1 MSDLNSMTVVELK
14 QQLKEHGLPVSGVK
28 SDLISRLELEED
40 RIRILESIP
49 PEDLEKMDVSKE
61 VVGEFLYTSRHNPL
75 SVTDVLVFSFMWLLA
90 YGLLNAGLKWLDKEG
105 TDIGGIFFAIWLGAA
120 LVYSWKVSLKRVR
133 GWKNDKKFGNAPIG
147 QIFTTRNRF
156 TPMYSQGWVPSGME
170 SMQLAYWSQFEG
182 MVLKLYCYEVKTEKG
197 LYPYLYLKHGKEYFG
212 PNADL
217 LYWEEE

>member
-14 QQLKEHGLPVSGVK
+14 QQLKEKGLPVSGVK

-40 RIRILESIP
+40 RIRIFESIP
-49 PEDLEKMDVSKE
+49 PEDLGKMEVSKE
-61 VVGEFLYTSRHNPL
+61 VVGEFLYTPRGSQFTL
-75 SVTDVLVFSFMWLLA
+75 TEIFWFSFFWLLA
-90 YGLLNAGLKWLDKEG
+90 SALLANGLEWLGKEVTG
-105 TDIGGIFFAIWLGAA
+105 IGAIFFTIWLIAI
-120 LVYSWKVSLKRVR
+120 LLYLWKVSLKRFMD
-133 GWKNDKKFGNAPIG
+133 WKNDKKFGNAPIG
-147 QIFTTRNRF
+147 QIFTTRNPF
-156 TPMYSQGWVPSGME
+156 TPMFSQVWVPSGME